1 MRYQHLWANGK
12 TIPFTPGKA
21 VCVGRIY
28 ADHAK
33 ELNNPVPTKPLLFIK
48 PFTSM
53 TPLDSPLTLPAG
65 EQACHFETELT
76 VLIGKPLTKASPQ
89 QAQQAIAGIGLG
101 LDLTLRG
108 LQDELKKKGHPW
120 ELAKAFDNSC
130 PLSAFVEA
138 DSIDN
143 IEDTEYK
150 LWLNGELRQHG
161 KTKQMIMPIYQLL
174 AYCSQH
180 FTLLPGDVV
189 MTGTPAGVGVL
200 NPGDALRFQL
210 EDVLELQTEVQ
221 S

>member
-1 MRYQHLWANGK
+1 MHYQHHWDSGK

-33 ELNNPVPTKPLLFIK
+33 ELNNPVLKKPLLFIK
-48 PFTSM
+48 PFTAM
-53 TPLDSPLTLPAG
+53 TAMNSALQLPDG
-65 EQACHFETELT
+65 DQPCHYEAELV
-76 VLIGKPLTKASPQ
+76 VLIGAPLKNANAE
-89 QAQQAIAGIGLG
+89 QAQNAIAGIGLG

-130 PLSAFVEA
+130 PLSQFIEA
-138 DSIDN
+138 DK
-143 IEDTEYK
+143 IEDIENTEYK
-150 LWLNGELRQHG
+150 LWINGELRQHG
-161 KTKQMIMPIYQLL
+161 QTQQMMMPIYQLL
-174 AYCSQH
+174 SYCSEH

-189 MTGTPAGVGVL
+189 LTGTPAGVGVL
-200 NPGDALRFQL
+200 KSGDKLRLQLADQLQL
-210 EDVLELQTEVQ
+210 ETQVE

>member
-1 MRYQHLWANGK
+1 MHYQHHWASGEA
-12 TIPFTPGKA
+12 TPFTAGKA

-33 ELNNPVPTKPLLFIK
+33 ELNNPVPAKPLLFIK
-48 PFTSM
+48 PYTAM
-53 TPLDSPLTLPAG
+53 TALQQPVVIPQGDQP
-65 EQACHFETELT
+65 CHFETELV
-76 VLIGKPLTKASPQ
+76 VLIGETLTKASPE
-89 QAQQAIAGIGLG
+89 QAKQAIAGIGLG

-120 ELAKAFDNSC
+120 ELAKAFDHSC
-130 PLSAFVEA
+130 PLSAFVDAEA
-138 DSIDN
+138 IAN
-143 IEDTEYK
+143 VEDTEYK

-161 KTKQMIMPIYQLL
+161 QTNQMIMPIYQLL

-189 MTGTPAGVGVL
+189 LTGTPAGVGVL
-200 NPGDALRFQL
+200 NPGDELRFQL
-210 EDVLELQTEVQ
+210 ADALQLQTRVA